1 MDGSKPSARLKA
13 LGEEGNE
20 EIRVPRPPAPP
31 YTLRVLEEG

>member
-1 MDGSKPSARLKA
+1 MHRSKPSVTLEA

-31 YTLRVLEEG
+31 YALGALEEG